1 MKRIDL
7 RAWKLWRID
16 AAGAAACLV
25 FTLLVYFA
33 GIRPVLGKRAHA
45 ADNRVRLN
53 AQRRKCS
60 ELASVVV
67 ALRRQ
72 LAATQKA
79 LASSTIRL
87 QPPSRVNQ
95 RIAGIADLAAKSGLK
110 IDATHLGPSSSTPRY
125 TAVPITLAGTGTY
138 RTCITFLR
146 RLNQAFPDTCVTMS
160 DLSANPAD
168 PTGEA
173 AFRFQLLWYAAPAGG
188 SAKE

>member
-67 ALRRQ
+67 ALKRQ
-72 LAATQKA
+72 LEATQKA
-79 LASSTIRL
+79 LASNTVRL
-87 QPPSRVNQ
+87 QPADRVNQ
-95 RIAGIADLAAKSGLK
+95 RIAGIADLATESELK
-110 IDATHLGPSSSTPRY
+110 IDDIHLGTSSSTPRY

-138 RTCITFLR
+138 RTCIAFLR
-146 RLNQAFPDTCVTMS
+146 RLNQAFPDTCVSMS

-168 PTGEA
+168 LTGEA
-173 AFRFQLLWYAAPAGG
+173 AFRFQLLWYAAPAGD